1 MEDKSTNGLKSDMR
15 PDPLV
20 EEITVNSPS
29 SPIFIQD
36 ATHHTK
42 PNLENTIK
50 TTEEERNL
58 ETLSNACNEEDNTNS
73 AKEIASSSIDIQNSN
88 NMQIIVTWEEMTWAI
103 EEVEPLNIQ
112 NQEVEK
118 DPELDTLIWSHRNI
132 IRLSK
137 EFGVGFEGCEK
148 EALQLFMK
156 IDHKRQTNKGDS

>member
-88 NMQIIVTWEEMTWAI
+88 NMQIIVVGEKTTWAI
-103 EEVEPLNIQ
+103 EEVEPLNIR

-118 DPELDTLIWSHRNI
+118 DPEFYSPIWIHQNI
-132 IRLSK
+132 IKLNK
-137 EFGVGFEGCEK
+137 EFSVDFKGCEK
-148 EALQLFMK
+148 EAY
-156 IDHKRQTNKGDS
+156 SYS